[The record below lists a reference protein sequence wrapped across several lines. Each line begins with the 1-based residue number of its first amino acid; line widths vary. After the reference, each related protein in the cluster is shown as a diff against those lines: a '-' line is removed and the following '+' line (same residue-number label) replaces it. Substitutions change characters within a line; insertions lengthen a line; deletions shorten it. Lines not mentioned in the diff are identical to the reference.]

1 MYRQKMYSTDA
12 TQIPTNA
19 LSWDDFKA
27 FHDAHVSQ
35 GMRGGRKWRRM
46 MDREGAD
53 FKMLEVIISINKY
66 TFNFKLIDAYVV

>member
-12 TQIPTNA
+12 NQMPTNA

-46 MDREGAD
+46 MEREGAD
-53 FKMLEVIISINKY
+53 F
-66 TFNFKLIDAYVV
+66 